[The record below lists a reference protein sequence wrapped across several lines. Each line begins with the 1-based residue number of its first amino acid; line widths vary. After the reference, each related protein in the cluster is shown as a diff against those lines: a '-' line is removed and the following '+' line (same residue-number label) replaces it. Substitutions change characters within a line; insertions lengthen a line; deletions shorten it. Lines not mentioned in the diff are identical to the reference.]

1 MITNDDIE
9 FMKLARAEILAGREF
24 EVELLKE
31 PVSELDVDTGE
42 RLNILHESVFVKA
55 HVTEISGKQIQ
66 VEGGVLTTEGDIKV
80 DINIEDWTPVKF
92 FNYAGRKFR
101 VIGANENGIGQRNRI
116 EVLGELIH

>member
-1 MITNDDIE
+1 
-9 FMKLARAEILAGREF
+9 MKLAREEILAGREF

-31 PVSELDVDTGE
+31 EAGEIDADTCELLSYVQAS
-42 RLNILHESVFVKA
+42 IFVKA
-55 HVTEISGKQIQ
+55 HVTEISGKQVQ

-92 FNYAGRKFR
+92 FNYAGRKYR

-116 EVLGELIH
+116 EVLGELVH

>member
-24 EVELLKE
+24 EVELLNE
-31 PVSELDVDTGE
+31 PVSELDDDTGE
-42 RLNILHESVFVKA
+42 RLTSLHESVFVKA

-101 VIGANENGIGQRNRI
+101 VIGANKNGIGQRNRI
-116 EVLGELIH
+116 EVLGELVH

>member
-9 FMKLARAEILAGREF
+9 FMKLARAGILAGREF

-80 DINIEDWTPVKF
+80 DINIDDWTPVKF

-101 VIGANENGIGQRNRI
+101 VVGANENGIGQRNRI

>member
-80 DINIEDWTPVKF
+80 DINIDDWTPVKF
-92 FNYAGRKFR
+92 FNYVGRKFR
-101 VIGANENGIGQRNRI
+101 VIGANETGIGQRNRI